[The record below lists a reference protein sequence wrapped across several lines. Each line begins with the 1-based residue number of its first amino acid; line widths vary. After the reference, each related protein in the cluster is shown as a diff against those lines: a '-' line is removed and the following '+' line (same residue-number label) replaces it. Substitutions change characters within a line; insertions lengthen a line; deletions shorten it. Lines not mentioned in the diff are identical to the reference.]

1 VSFTHPTGTRGAKQP
16 GRMFR
21 WMNRLLMGRAR
32 RADGKTMGM
41 NLLVLTTI
49 GRKSGEARETPL
61 AWFPGPDGSWLIVAS
76 AGGAPANPAW
86 YLNLAAHPDQVTVEL
101 GGRKVAVNAEE
112 LHGAE
117 REQAWKRITTE
128 AENFRRYETATDRE
142 IPVIQLTPKD

>member
-1 VSFTHPTGTRGAKQP
+1 MSFTHPTGTRGAKQP

-21 WMNRLLMGRAR
+21 WMNRLLLRHAR
-32 RADGKTMGM
+32 HTQSKTMGM

-49 GRKSGEARETPL
+49 GRKSGQARANPL

-86 YLNLAAHPDQVTVEL
+86 YLNLAAHPDQVTVEQ
-101 GGRKVAVNAEE
+101 GGRKVAVTASE

-117 REQAWKRITTE
+117 RAEAWQRITAE
-128 AENFRRYETATDRE
+128 AANFRRYEQTTDRE
-142 IPVIQLTPKD
+142 IPVIRLSPRD

>member
-32 RADGKTMGM
+32 RTEGKTMGM

-61 AWFPGPDGSWLIVAS
+61 AWFHGPDDSWLIVAS

-86 YLNLAAHPDQVTVEL
+86 YLNLAAHPDQVTVEQA
-101 GGRKVAVNAEE
+101 GRKVAVTAEQ

-117 REQAWKRITTE
+117 REQAWKRITAE

-142 IPVIQLTPKD
+142 IPVIRLTPKD

>member
-21 WMNRLLMGRAR
+21 LMNRLIMGRAR
-32 RADGKTMGM
+32 RTDSRTMGM

-49 GRKSGEARETPL
+49 GRKSGQPRATPL
-61 AWFPGPDGSWLIVAS
+61 AWFPGPDGSWLVVAS

-86 YLNLAAHPDQVTVEL
+86 YLNLAANPDQVTVEQA
-101 GGRKVAVNAEE
+101 GRKVAVTAEE

-128 AENFRRYETATDRE
+128 ADQFRKYEETTDRE
-142 IPVIQLTPKD
+142 LPVIRLTPR